1 MKRRDVMK
9 GVAGAAAVV
18 AAPAAVIHAG
28 NTWAASNDDTAATR
42 AADESGDLYTEQ
54 YKGRT
59 ITVSKST
66 EKVHIDG
73 SELHLMKLGEDAYLS
88 SMCHYRFEPTPLAA
102 GRQAVD
108 ELRGANLLPSG
119 GHHA

>member
-1 MKRRDVMK
+1 
-9 GVAGAAAVV
+9 
-18 AAPAAVIHAG
+18 
-28 NTWAASNDDTAATR
+28 S
-42 AADESGDLYTEQ
+42 LYTEQ

-59 ITVSKST
+59 ITVSKSS

-73 SELHLMKLGEDAYLS
+73 EELHLMKLGEGAYLS
-88 SMCHYRFEPTPLAA
+88 SMCHYRFEATPLAA

-119 GHHA
+119 GHHQV